1 MVHKISLIM
10 KMLIFLLDPLKK
22 FYLNN
27 INYTSLKLFDKDLS
41 FNKTLPFIVAK
52 TSYLKF

>member
-1 MVHKISLIM
+1 M